1 MMMSFQVGIA
11 GRARPGTRGTL
22 APPPVVERGEGRDRQ
37 SRFESTKM
45 VFTNEP
51 PRATYRS

>member
-1 MMMSFQVGIA
+1 VVSFKVEIA

-22 APPPVVERGEGRDRQ
+22 APPPVVGRGEGRDRQ

-45 VFTNEP
+45 VFTNKL
-51 PRATYRS
+51 PRTTYRL